1 MSMSMSEEG
10 GRAGEGRQSGRPVV
24 YGGGVAGGLVVV
36 VVWSSQRGRDA
47 SMGSQTQM
55 GEG

>member
-1 MSMSMSEEG
+1 MSMSEEG